1 MLHTTRTVRVAAAVG
16 AGVVTALFSVPAFA
30 QLDPGPGPGVSG
42 FDDSAP
48 TSITDPRVR
57 EELNRIDAPPVGG
70 SAPAQAPAPRP
81 DMVFFDDNA
90 VELVQVAI
98 GAAAGIA
105 IGAAGVGLARH
116 RRHGMQ
122 AA

>member
-16 AGVVTALFSVPAFA
+16 AGIVTTLFTVPAYA
-30 QLDPGPGPGVSG
+30 QLDPGPGPRVSG
-42 FDDSAP
+42 FDQPAP

-70 SAPAQAPAPRP
+70 SAPAPAQTPTT
-81 DMVFFDDNA
+81 VLTDDGAMELTQIA
-90 VELVQVAI
+90 VGALAGVAV
-98 GAAAGIA
+98 
-105 IGAAGVGLARH
+105 GAAGMGLIRH

-122 AA
+122 PA